1 VGWRVRQRRVKSKS
15 FVLFCEGS
23 GEGKEMIETI
33 RLFPTVQAS
42 GYPDKHD
49 LAQAKLEKQHEVN
62 KTLEVAK
69 QKQTELQDI
78 GFEIYCKKVVQNRL
92 RMEIFQN
99 RKLDI
104 YV

>member
-1 VGWRVRQRRVKSKS
+1 
-15 FVLFCEGS
+15 
-23 GEGKEMIETI
+23 MIDTI
-33 RLFPTVQAS
+33 KLFPTVQPS

-49 LAQAKLEKQHEVN
+49 LAQKQLEKQHEMN
-62 KTLEVAK
+62 KANELAK
-69 QKQTELQDI
+69 QKQTELQNI
-78 GFEIYCKKVVQNRL
+78 AFEIYCKKVTQEHI

>member
-1 VGWRVRQRRVKSKS
+1 
-15 FVLFCEGS
+15 
-23 GEGKEMIETI
+23 MTIETTK
-33 RLFPTVQAS
+33 LFPQVIAS
-42 GYPDKHD
+42 GYPDKRD
-49 LAQAKLEKQHEVN
+49 LAQAKLEKQHNVN

-69 QKQTELQDI
+69 QKQTELQDV

-99 RKLDI
+99 RTLDI

>member
-1 VGWRVRQRRVKSKS
+1 
-15 FVLFCEGS
+15 
-23 GEGKEMIETI
+23 MIDTI
-33 RLFPTVQAS
+33 KLFPTVQPS

-49 LAQAKLEKQHEVN
+49 LAQKKLEKQHEANRIVE
-62 KTLEVAK
+62 LAK
-69 QKQTELQDI
+69 QKQTQLQDI
-78 GFEIYCKKVVQNRL
+78 GFEIYCKKVVQERL

>member
-1 VGWRVRQRRVKSKS
+1 
-15 FVLFCEGS
+15 
-23 GEGKEMIETI
+23 MIETI
-33 RLFPTVQAS
+33 RLFPTVQPS

-49 LAQAKLEKQHEVN
+49 LAQVKLEKQQQVN

-78 GFEIYCKKVVQNRL
+78 GFEIYCRKVVQERL
-92 RMEIFQN
+92 RMEIFQH

>member
-1 VGWRVRQRRVKSKS
+1 
-15 FVLFCEGS
+15 
-23 GEGKEMIETI
+23 MIETI

-49 LAQAKLEKQHEVN
+49 LAQAKLEKTQDTN

-69 QKQTELQDI
+69 QKQIELQDI
-78 GFEIYCKKVVQNRL
+78 GFEIYCKKVVQERL

-104 YV
+104 FV

>member
-1 VGWRVRQRRVKSKS
+1 
-15 FVLFCEGS
+15 
-23 GEGKEMIETI
+23 MIESI
-33 RLFPTVQAS
+33 KLFPTVQAS

-49 LAQAKLEKQHEVN
+49 VVQKKLEKQHEVN
-62 KTLEVAK
+62 RVNELAK
-69 QKQTELQDI
+69 QRQTKVEDI
-78 GFEIYCKKVVQNRL
+78 GFEIYCKKVVQERL

>member
-1 VGWRVRQRRVKSKS
+1 
-15 FVLFCEGS
+15 
-23 GEGKEMIETI
+23 MIETI

-49 LAQAKLEKQHEVN
+49 LAQAKLEKTQDTN
-62 KTLEVAK
+62 KTLEIAK
-69 QKQTELQDI
+69 QKQTELQDVA
-78 GFEIYCKKVVQNRL
+78 FEIYCKKVVQNRL

-99 RKLDI
+99 RTLDI

>member
-1 VGWRVRQRRVKSKS
+1 
-15 FVLFCEGS
+15 
-23 GEGKEMIETI
+23 MIETI

-49 LAQAKLEKQHEVN
+49 LAQSKLEKSQDVN

-78 GFEIYCKKVVQNRL
+78 GFEIYCRKVVQERL
-92 RMEIFQN
+92 RMEIFTN
-99 RKLDI
+99 RTLDI

>member
-1 VGWRVRQRRVKSKS
+1 MTIQ
-15 FVLFCEGS
+15 
-23 GEGKEMIETI
+23 TI
-33 RLFPTVQAS
+33 RLFPQVTAS

-49 LAQAKLEKQHEVN
+49 LAQVKLEKQQQVN

-78 GFEIYCKKVVQNRL
+78 GFEIYCRKVVQERL
-92 RMEIFQN
+92 RMEIFQH

>member
-1 VGWRVRQRRVKSKS
+1 
-15 FVLFCEGS
+15 
-23 GEGKEMIETI
+23 MIETI
-33 RLFPTVQAS
+33 RLFPTVQPS

-49 LAQAKLEKQHEVN
+49 LAQVKLEKQQQIN

-78 GFEIYCKKVVQNRL
+78 GFEIYCRKVVQERL
-92 RMEIFQN
+92 RMEIFQH

>member
-1 VGWRVRQRRVKSKS
+1 
-15 FVLFCEGS
+15 
-23 GEGKEMIETI
+23 MIETI
-33 RLFPTVQAS
+33 RLFPTIQAS

-49 LAQAKLEKQHEVN
+49 LAQAKLEKQQDVN
-62 KTLEVAK
+62 KTVEVAK

-78 GFEIYCKKVVQNRL
+78 GFEIYCKKVVQERI

-99 RKLDI
+99 RTLDI